1 MWTESERTAIM
12 AMLRRGLPIAV
23 IVHILLMNRLES
35 QGALGW
41 GRLRTYVASAGAAA
55 AWMAVNNKEHN
66 VGNWPATPEYQ
77 AIYFVALIAAL
88 RLVHYALPYGDPYPG
103 PGR

>member
-55 AWMAVNNKEHN
+55 AWMAVNNKEHS

-77 AIYFVALIAAL
+77 ALCGNLDRFT
-88 RLVHYALPYGDPYPG
+88 D
-103 PGR
+103 

>member
-1 MWTESERTAIM
+1 MWTESERTAIV

-41 GRLRTYVASAGAAA
+41 GKLRTYVASAGAAA
-55 AWMAVNNKEHN
+55 AWMAVNNKEHRPITR
-66 VGNWPATPEYQ
+66 VHCRVSTLARFRIFVHFPWHVTPPHS
-77 AIYFVALIAAL
+77 L
-88 RLVHYALPYGDPYPG
+88 G
-103 PGR
+103 PFF

>member
-1 MWTESERTAIM
+1 MWTESERTAIV

-55 AWMAVNNKEHN
+55 AWMAVNNKEHS

-77 AIYFVALIAAL
+77 SLQIQYIIDSLQSTAAHSAT
-88 RLVHYALPYGDPYPG
+88 VPY
-103 PGR
+103 